1 MRLENRILNIMK
13 KGSPSNLT
21 ISLLNATLKN
31 SITRRALFHA
41 IEKAMDKMS
50 FDEQGPSRPEKLR
63 EDRAYM
69 SKALLTSLENAFKSD
84 SISRQSVKKLTD
96 IFLSKIFIQGINT
109 RRTFYEKNAFRPPGF
124 ITISPTNVCN
134 LKCKGCYAGDIYT
147 KHTLD
152 FDIFDRIISDMKK
165 EFASHFFVI
174 SGGEPFMYKN
184 NGKTLMDILAKHN
197 DSYFL
202 CYTNGTLITKEKAKK
217 LAQLGNFTP
226 AISVEGFEKETDE
239 RRGKGTFKKIMEAMD
254 NLKEAGVLF
263 GISATPC
270 SHNADLLLS
279 DEFLNFF
286 FKEKSAFYGWYF
298 QYMPIGRNPSL
309 KLMVTPE
316 QRVKM
321 HKTIWE
327 KVKKDRLFIGDFW
340 NSGTASDGC
349 MAAGRGGGYFY
360 IMWDGTITPCVF
372 IPFKDKNYN
381 NIYDIYKRGETLTD
395 VIKSPLFTSIRKW
408 HSSYWWDQPKER
420 CGNLLA
426 PCIIRDNSDVFSKI
440 VKAVEASHIDEGAR
454 TYLSFIEQ
462 GKMPKYNTKYRK
474 LSEPIWENEY
484 LQKKGY
490 VESEKRKI

>member
-1 MRLENRILNIMK
+1 MKLENKILTIMK
-13 KGSPSNLT
+13 KGAAIHFIIPLIKTALRNPKT
-21 ISLLNATLKN
+21 RKKLLN
-31 SITRRALFHA
+31 A

-50 FDEQGPSRPEKLR
+50 FDEQGPSRPDKLR

-69 SKALLTSLENAFKSD
+69 SKALLASLDRAFSSN
-84 SISRQSVKKLTD
+84 SISRESIKKLMA

-109 RRTFYEKNAFRPPGF
+109 RREFHDKNSFRPPGF
-124 ITISPTNVCN
+124 ITISPTNICN
-134 LKCKGCYAGDIYT
+134 LKCKDCYAGDVYI

-152 FDIFDRIISDMKK
+152 FEIFDRIISDMKK
-165 EFASHFFVI
+165 EFGAYFFVI
-174 SGGEPFMYKN
+174 SGGEPLMYKN
-184 NGKTLMDILAKHN
+184 KGKTLMDILKKHD

-202 CYTNGTLITKEKAKK
+202 CYTNGTLITKEKAKEF
-217 LAQLGNFTP
+217 ASLGNFTP
-226 AISVEGFEKETDE
+226 AISVEGFEKETDD

-263 GISATPC
+263 GISVTPC
-270 SHNADLLLS
+270 SHNADMLLS
-279 DEFLNFF
+279 DDFLDFF
-286 FKEKSAFYGWYF
+286 LREKGAFYGWYF

-309 KLMVTPE
+309 ERMVTPE

-327 KVKKDRLFIGDFW
+327 KVKKDKFFIGDFW

-372 IPFKDKNYN
+372 IPFTDNKYS
-381 NIYDIYKRGETLTD
+381 NIHRVYKRGETLTD
-395 VIKSPLFTSIRKW
+395 VIKSPFFSAIRKW
-408 HSSYWWDQPKER
+408 HSSYWLDQPKEK

-426 PCIIRDNSDVFSKI
+426 PCIIRDNSDVFHKI
-440 VKAVEASHIDEGAR
+440 IKTVGAQHVDEGSK

-462 GKMPKYNTKYRK
+462 GKMPEYNMKYRK
-474 LSEPIWENEY
+474 LTDPIWEQEY
-484 LQKKGY
+484 LQK
-490 VESEKRKI
+490 EEQ

>member
-1 MRLENRILNIMK
+1 MRLENRVLNIMK
-13 KGSPSNLT
+13 KGSASRFT
-21 ISLLNATLKN
+21 IPLLNSALKNPFTRKPLLNA
-31 SITRRALFHA
+31 IG
-41 IEKAMDKMS
+41 KAMDRMS
-50 FDEQGPSRPEKLR
+50 FDEAGPSRPRKLL

-69 SKALLTSLENAFKSD
+69 SKALLKSIERAFESK
-84 SISRQSVKKLTD
+84 SISPQSVNRITD
-96 IFLSKIFIQGINT
+96 IFLSKIFVQGIYT
-109 RRTFYEKNAFRPPGF
+109 RRLFYEKNGFRPPGF
-124 ITISPTNVCN
+124 VTISPTNICN
-134 LKCKGCYAGDIYT
+134 LKCKGCYAGDIYD

-152 FDIFDRIISDMKK
+152 FDIFDKIISDMKK
-165 EFASHFFVI
+165 EFAAHFFVI

-184 NGKTLMDILAKHN
+184 NGKTLIDILEKHN

-217 LAQLGNFTP
+217 LAALGNFTP

-239 RRGKGTFKKIMEAMD
+239 RRGKGTFKKILEAMS

-263 GISATPC
+263 GISVTPC
-270 SHNADLLLS
+270 RHNADLLLS

-286 FKEKSAFYGWYF
+286 FKEIGVFYGWYF

-309 KLMVTPE
+309 EFIVTPE

-321 HKTIWE
+321 YKTIWE

-372 IPFKDKNYN
+372 VPFKDKTYN
-381 NIYDIYKRGETLTD
+381 NIYDVYAKGKTLTD

-408 HSSYWWDQPKER
+408 HSSYWLDQPKEK

-426 PCIIRDNSDVFSKI
+426 PCIIRDNCDVFYKI
-440 VKAVEASHIDEGAR
+440 VKAVEASHVDQGAK

-462 GKMPKYNTKYRK
+462 GYMPKYNEKYK
-474 LSEPIWENEY
+474 ELADPIWEQEY
-484 LQKKGY
+484 LQKK
-490 VESEKRKI
+490 EQSNR